1 MSKRTI
7 LTTIIIPSLLISGLI
22 IFLVNNHQVISG
34 EIMLDQTRI
43 DFGIVPEWKGQVT
56 KTVLVKNTGKRPV
69 NIVRIQTGCVYVDIE
84 GPRMIAADSDATF
97 KVILNPEYLPDDVLP
112 ATAILYTDSIKTPQ
126 VYFTI
131 VAKAK
136 RFASLSAEVCDFGEI
151 LPETSYEK
159 QVKLHVN
166 EPLNHQDIRLLP
178 SEHPTLTWNIL
189 SDEDTDYYIL
199 SIQMRATKN
208 DWKQNEL
215 ISALLSIAF
224 PNDRTLTLPIVG
236 KFVAPII
243 AKPESLNFGVVNA
256 DSTPSLRFTLNSQS
270 IFDVLD
276 IQVPDNINVVEIND
290 NNKTE
295 TVSPYYVRHFKVS
308 WQVPQ
313 SPELL
318 REELTINTSII
329 PVHIPIYGYINTNQ
343 TDTPTS
349 TSDSD

>member
-22 IFLVNNHQVISG
+22 IFLVNNHQVVSG
-34 EIMLDQTRI
+34 EIILDQTRI
-43 DFGIVPEWKGQVT
+43 DFGTVPEWKGQVT
-56 KTVLVKNTGKRPV
+56 KSVLIKNIGKRPV
-69 NIVRIQTGCVYVDIE
+69 NIVNIQTGSVYVEME
-84 GPRMIAADSDATF
+84 GPRIIAAESDATF
-97 KVILNPEYLPDDVLP
+97 KVILNPEYLPDDVIP

-126 VYFTI
+126 VYFSI
-131 VAKAK
+131 VATAQ

-159 QVKLHVN
+159 RVKLYVN

-178 SEHPTLTWNIL
+178 SEHPMLTWNIS

-215 ISALLSIAF
+215 ISALLTVAF
-224 PNDRTLTLPIVG
+224 SNDRTLTLPIVG

-256 DSTPSLRFTLNSQS
+256 DSTPSLRFTLKSQS

-276 IQVPDNINVVEIND
+276 IQVPDSINVVEIND
-290 NNKTE
+290 NNKSE
-295 TVSPYYVRHFKVS
+295 TVSLYYIRHFEVS
-308 WQVPQ
+308 WQAPQ
-313 SPELL
+313 PPTLL

-329 PVHIPIYGYINTNQ
+329 PIRIPIYGYIHINQ
-343 TDTPTS
+343 TDTPTLS
-349 TSDSD
+349 QDSE